1 MEGGGGA
8 ASPQLAKRRGGVQM
22 MDAFYLR
29 EPANVRIFPL
39 RPPSG
44 FNLQISF

>member
-1 MEGGGGA
+1 MGGGG
-8 ASPQLAKRRGGVQM
+8 RRLTAVGKKNGGVQM

-39 RPPSG
+39 RPQSG
-44 FNLQISF
+44 CNLQISF